1 MLLVDV
7 CKDEVST
14 QSVKSVNVRICLVFL
29 ECIIMNYK
37 CISTA
42 KPSLILYLRHQLL
55 LLIYLMVILFEVVWI
70 YCKSSYKIKK
80 IKNHIFVLLSFCR
93 CLKQSYGSSL
103 RSIFLS
109 WCYFNLLSKQW
120 LFPLM
125 RLVLLSSLII
135 VNTVNSER
143 KFMFM

>member
-1 MLLVDV
+1 MLLIDD

-14 QSVKSVNVRICLVFL
+14 QSVKSVNVKNCLVFL

-80 IKNHIFVLLSFCR
+80 IKKHIFVLPSFCN
-93 CLKQSYGSSL
+93 CLKRAYGSSL
-103 RSIFLS
+103 RSI
-109 WCYFNLLSKQW
+109 
-120 LFPLM
+120 
-125 RLVLLSSLII
+125 SSPD
-135 VNTVNSER
+135 VNSV
-143 KFMFM
+143 FSDMNSDCFLWWDWFYWAV

>member
-14 QSVKSVNVRICLVFL
+14 QSVKSVNVKICLVFL

-103 RSIFLS
+103 RSI
-109 WCYFNLLSKQW
+109 
-120 LFPLM
+120 
-125 RLVLLSSLII
+125 SSPD
-135 VNTVNSER
+135 VNSVFSDV
-143 KFMFM
+143 KSDCFLWWDWFYWAV

>member
-103 RSIFLS
+103 RSI
-109 WCYFNLLSKQW
+109 
-120 LFPLM
+120 
-125 RLVLLSSLII
+125 SSPD
-135 VNTVNSER
+135 VNSVFSDV
-143 KFMFM
+143 KSDCFLWWDWFYWAV